1 MEKKK
6 HINFPLLIILKK
18 KKEAMKLAKTQI
30 GRIVGITTVV
40 ETLYNTTNN

>member
-6 HINFPLLIILKK
+6 TTSTSLCWELKK

-30 GRIVGITTVV
+30 GRIVGITTVM
-40 ETLYNTTNN
+40 EMSYNYQ